1 MNALRL
7 KSGTALV
14 IAAHPDDETIWMSGT
29 MLMFPNVE
37 WTILSLCRKDDPD
50 RAPKFKKVCRLY
62 GARSLISNLEDEGVM
77 DAKESLPEIQTRI
90 ESALKKIGQNRFT
103 YLFTHGYNGEYGHP
117 RHIGA
122 HRAVNQ
128 MLRAKTLSAKQIFYF
143 SYKRLEHKG
152 QPTVCVPNKRGNF
165 ISALPDQIF
174 KKKKFIIEKVYG
186 FSQSSFEYKSSAPI
200 ETFRKT
206 TIF

>member
-1 MNALRL
+1 MNALKL
-7 KSGTALV
+7 KSGAALV

-90 ESALKKIGQNRFT
+90 ESALKKIGQNHFT

-122 HRAVNQ
+122 HQAVNQ

-143 SYKRLEHKG
+143 NYQRREQKNH
-152 QPTVCVPNKRGNF
+152 PMVCVPNKRGN
-165 ISALPDQIF
+165 IANELPDNIF

-200 ETFRKT
+200 ETFRKAK
-206 TIF
+206 IL